1 MEKHGY
7 ETGGGGGGGLGGGGA
22 AGVGGRGGGVGGGG
36 AAAVFYAR
44 PNSPERRTRFPD
56 GFTGTLALQNPA
68 RLNEQATATVLQR
81 LHALEAWR
89 YAQQARTLHRLH
101 KHVRDA
107 CTAPGASGAGASG
120 AGASDAGARTDHS
133 QVFSLTATEVQTL
146 LCLSYQAA
154 ARLLADALDLCTGFA
169 ATLAALEA
177 GTLSCRQ
184 AATILDQCR
193 FLDGAEQSRFEA
205 ELLASAPGHTDAQFT
220 RSAVG
225 LRERLHPETLIPRH
239 RKALEARKVWFE
251 ARPDGMAELG
261 AYLAAEQ
268 GQLIYGALTTAARGE
283 QAAGDP
289 RSVGQ
294 LRADILTSLLT
305 GAPGT
310 VHEAP
315 DGQTPQAPLRR
326 PAGNDRPVSEPAP
339 HGTGA
344 GAGASTGNGAGA
356 GAGAGAGTQTEIMV
370 LVNADTL
377 LGLNDAPAELNGYG
391 PISAETA
398 RRLAENASHLTGLVQ
413 DRASGEI
420 LGVGKRR
427 RIPPGLRRWLQA
439 RDGTCRFPGCDTPA
453 AGHTTTEIDHT
464 LPWANGGPTD
474 HTNLSHLCRKHHR
487 FKTLGHWKAHQS
499 TSGPS
504 SGILEWTSPLGRT
517 YQTTPQLRL
526 RVTGHQPPDL
536 RAEPPPRDQP
546 SPRETS
552 PPYEKPPF
560 HEKPPRETPP
570 PF

>member
-7 ETGGGGGGGLGGGGA
+7 ETGGG
-22 AGVGGRGGGVGGGG
+22 VGGGG
-36 AAAVFYAR
+36 TAGVFYAR
-44 PNSPERRTRFPD
+44 PDSPERRTRFPD
-56 GFTGTLALQNPA
+56 GFTGTLALRNPA
-68 RLNEQATATVLQR
+68 RLNEEATAAVLQR

-101 KHVRDA
+101 EHVRDA
-107 CTAPGASGAGASG
+107 CSIPGKPGAGASG
-120 AGASDAGARTDHS
+120 AGAHTDHS

-154 ARLLADALDLCTGFA
+154 ARLLADALDLCTGFT

-205 ELLASAPGHTDAQFT
+205 DLLARAPGHTDAQFT
-220 RSAVG
+220 RTAVG

-251 ARPDGMAELG
+251 ARPEGMAELG

-315 DGQTPQAPLRR
+315 DGQAPKAPHRR
-326 PAGNDRPVSEPAP
+326 PAGRDRPVSEPTP
-339 HGTGA
+339 PGA
-344 GAGASTGNGAGA
+344 GTGNGAGVGTAAGAA
-356 GAGAGAGTQTEIMV
+356 GAGARTEIMV

-377 LGLNDAPAELNGYG
+377 LGLDDQPAELNGYG

-453 AGHTTTEIDHT
+453 AGHTTTELDHT
-464 LPWANGGPTD
+464 LPWARGGTTD
-474 HTNLSHLCRKHHR
+474 HTNLAHLCRKHHR

-499 TSGPS
+499 IAEPS
-504 SGILEWTSPLGRT
+504 TGILEWTSPLGRT
-517 YQTTPQLRL
+517 YQTMPQLRL
-526 RVTGHQPPDL
+526 RVTGQERPGRRAQPP
-536 RAEPPPRDQP
+536 PH
-546 SPRETS
+546 ET
-552 PPYEKPPF
+552 
-560 HEKPPRETPP
+560 PPRETPQ
-570 PF
+570 F

>member
-7 ETGGGGGGGLGGGGA
+7 ETGGGLGGRAA
-22 AGVGGRGGGVGGGG
+22 AG
-36 AAAVFYAR
+36 VFYAR

-68 RLNEQATATVLQR
+68 RLNGEAVSTVLQR
-81 LHALEAWR
+81 LHTLDAWR

-101 KHVRDA
+101 EHVRDA
-107 CTAPGASGAGASG
+107 CTAGASGAGASG
-120 AGASDAGARTDHS
+120 AGASGAGAPDAGQRTDPS

-154 ARLLADALDLCTGFA
+154 ARLLADALDLCTGFTA
-169 ATLAALEA
+169 SLGALEA
-177 GTLSCRQ
+177 GNLSCRQ
-184 AATILDQCR
+184 AGTILDQCR
-193 FLDGAEQSRFEA
+193 FLDGAEQTRFEA
-205 ELLASAPGHTDAQFT
+205 DLLARAPGHTDAQFT
-220 RSAVG
+220 RTAVG
-225 LRERLHPETLIPRH
+225 LRERLHPETIIPRH

-294 LRADILTSLLT
+294 LRADILASLLT
-305 GAPGT
+305 GAPVT
-310 VHEAP
+310 RHEAP
-315 DGQTPQAPLRR
+315 GLQTPQAPHRR
-326 PAGNDRPVSEPAP
+326 PAGHDKHPVSEPTP
-339 HGTGA
+339 A
-344 GAGASTGNGAGA
+344 GSRAGA
-356 GAGAGAGTQTEIMV
+356 GAGARTEIMV

-377 LGLNDAPAELNGYG
+377 LGLDDQPAELNGYG

-413 DRASGEI
+413 DRATGDI

-439 RDGTCRFPGCDTPA
+439 RDGTCRFPGCETPA
-453 AGHTTTEIDHT
+453 SGHSTTEIDHT
-464 LPWANGGPTD
+464 VPWARGGTTD

-487 FKTLGHWKAHQS
+487 FKTLGHWKASQS
-499 TSGPS
+499 TAGPG

-526 RVTGHQPPDL
+526 RANGHEPPEH
-536 RAEPPPRDQP
+536 RAEPPPQETRP
-546 SPRETS
+546 HETS
-552 PPYEKPPF
+552 PPF
-560 HEKPPRETPP
+560 
-570 PF
+570 

>member
-1 MEKHGY
+1 MEKHGD
-7 ETGGGGGGGLGGGGA
+7 ET
-22 AGVGGRGGGVGGGG
+22 GGGVGGGV
-36 AAAVFYAR
+36 AAGVFYAR
-44 PNSPERRTRFPD
+44 PKNPERRTRFPD

-68 RLNEQATATVLQR
+68 RLNEEATSAVLQR
-81 LHALEAWR
+81 LHTLDAWR
-89 YAQQARTLHRLH
+89 YAQQARSLQRLH
-101 KHVRDA
+101 EHVRDA
-107 CTAPGASGAGASG
+107 CTTPGKAGAGHSA
-120 AGASDAGARTDHS
+120 DHS
-133 QVFSLTATEVQTL
+133 QVFSLTVTEAQTL

-154 ARLLADALDLCTGFA
+154 ARLLADALDLCTGFT
-169 ATLAALEA
+169 ATLSALEA
-177 GTLSCRQ
+177 GNLTCRQ
-184 AATILDQCR
+184 AGTILDQCR
-193 FLDGAEQSRFEA
+193 FLDGAEQTRFETD
-205 ELLASAPGHTDAQFT
+205 LLARAPGHTDAQFT
-220 RSAVG
+220 RTAVG

-305 GAPGT
+305 GAPVT
-310 VHEAP
+310 RHDAP
-315 DGQTPQAPLRR
+315 DPSTPQAPQAPHRR
-326 PAGNDRPVSEPAP
+326 RAGHGRPVSEPTP
-339 HGTGA
+339 PGTGA
-344 GAGASTGNGAGA
+344 GAR
-356 GAGAGAGTQTEIMV
+356 TEVMV

-377 LGLNDAPAELNGYG
+377 LGLDDQPAELNGYG

-398 RRLAENASHLTGLVQ
+398 RRLAENATHLTGLVQ
-413 DRASGEI
+413 DRATGDI

-439 RDGTCRFPGCDTPA
+439 RAGTCRFPGCDAPA

-464 LPWANGGPTD
+464 LPWANGGPTT

-499 TSGPS
+499 TDGPS

-517 YQTTPQLRL
+517 YQTSPQLRL
-526 RVTGHQPPDL
+526 RVTGHEPPDR
-536 RAEPPPRDQP
+536 RAEPPPHEAPPHRDAA
-546 SPRETS
+546 PRN
-552 PPYEKPPF
+552 PAA
-560 HEKPPRETPP
+560 RESAH
-570 PF
+570 